1 MRTVVVQGGWR
12 VWAMLIVGGALLL
25 AVGLIASLF
34 LLGAAVVGALAL
46 LGYRALY
53 ALGLAGRKAG
63 RETPASPSDG
73 IVDADFQVVGQR
85 MLPEHLE
92 SHAPETR

>member
-12 VWAMLIVGGALLL
+12 VWAVLIVGGALLL

-34 LLGAAVVGALAL
+34 LLGAAVVGALML
-46 LGYRALY
+46 LSYRALH
-53 ALGLAGRKAG
+53 ALGLAGRRSG
-63 RETPASPSDG
+63 HETPASPSDG

-85 MLPEHLE
+85 MLPERLE
-92 SHAPETR
+92 SHEPEPR